1 MPGGSIRVDNGD
13 SETRAKLPHRPAH
26 KVICQVEPVFMDRAE
41 REANANILA
50 AAPDLLA
57 AAVAALDVLEK
68 IDPSSL
74 DKVDRNLRITAIVQL
89 KPAIAKAEG
98 TPAQNG
104 GVA

>member
-57 AAVAALDVLEK
+57 ACKRIAQLQVTDSDDEAFK
-68 IDPSSL
+68 Q
-74 DKVDRNLRITAIVQL
+74 LRSAITR
-89 KPAIAKAEG
+89 AEG
-98 TPAQNG
+98 GA
-104 GVA
+104 A